1 MDTTRQATRFHDIRG
16 QIDPWLLAASLLL
29 GALGIVMVGSS
40 SLAIGEIEKVGKAGY
55 LIKQSIFLAVGLL
68 AAIAMTR
75 IELKELEKRA
85 HLFLILSVAILLL
98 VWVPGLGVRVNGARR
113 WIRLGIANFQVVEA
127 VKLMFILWMASFL
140 KRFSEGLQVSWK
152 VLVTPFAVAMG
163 LVVLLMTQPDFGSSV
178 LLFTICAGMLVL
190 GGGNVPRLMLPA
202 VGLLVAGVAL
212 VIFEPYRMRRVT
224 SFLRPWDDPFG
235 QGYQLVNAL
244 MGIGRGEWLGVGL
257 GGSIQKL
264 NYLPEAN
271 TDFIASII
279 GEELGF
285 VGLTFVIGLY
295 AFFVARAFWYGV
307 KCVEMRRHFAGYVA
321 FGIGLWFAFQAFVS
335 MGVNMGILPTKGLT
349 LPLISYGGSSVVVSC
364 AAVGVLLRVTYEL
377 DRAKRQ
383 VARSREEGPLYA
395 TA

>member
-1 MDTTRQATRFHDIRG
+1 MEHQATRFNDIRG
-16 QIDPWLLAASLLL
+16 QIDPWLLIASLLL
-29 GALGIVMVGSS
+29 GAIGVVMVGSS

-55 LIKQSIFLAVGLL
+55 LIKQSIFLAVGVLG
-68 AAIAMTR
+68 AIVMTR

-85 HLFLILSVAILLL
+85 HLALLLSITLLLL
-98 VWVPGLGVRVNGARR
+98 VWVPGLGVKVNGARR
-113 WIRLGIANFQVVEA
+113 WINLGISNFQVVEA
-127 VKLMFILWMASFL
+127 VKLLFIIWMASFM
-140 KRFSEGLQVSWK
+140 KRFSEGLQASWK
-152 VLVTPFAVAMG
+152 VLATPFAVTLF
-163 LVVLLMTQPDFGSSV
+163 LVVLLMAQPDFGSSV
-178 LLFTICAGMLVL
+178 LLFTICGGMLVL

-202 VGLLVAGVAL
+202 VALAIAAIGL

-244 MGIGRGEWLGVGL
+244 MGIGRGEWVGVGL

-285 VGLTFVIGLY
+285 VGLSFVILLY
-295 AFFVARAFWYGV
+295 AFFVGRAFWYGV

>member
-1 MDTTRQATRFHDIRG
+1 MEHQATRFNDIRG
-16 QIDPWLLAASLLL
+16 QIDPWLLIASLLL
-29 GALGIVMVGSS
+29 GAIGVVMVGSS

-55 LIKQSIFLAVGLL
+55 LIKQSIFLAVGVLG
-68 AAIAMTR
+68 AIVMTR

-85 HLFLILSVAILLL
+85 HLALLLSIALLLL
-98 VWVPGLGVRVNGARR
+98 VWVPGLGVKVNGARR
-113 WIRLGIANFQVVEA
+113 WINLGISNFQVVEA
-127 VKLMFILWMASFL
+127 VKLLFIIWMASFM
-140 KRFSEGLQVSWK
+140 KRFSEGLQASWK
-152 VLVTPFAVAMG
+152 VLATPFAVTLF
-163 LVVLLMTQPDFGSSV
+163 LVVLLMAQPDFGSSV
-178 LLFTICAGMLVL
+178 LLFTICGGMLVL

-202 VGLLVAGVAL
+202 VALAIAAVGL

-285 VGLTFVIGLY
+285 VGLSFVILLY
-295 AFFVARAFWYGV
+295 AFFVGRAFWYGV

>member
-1 MDTTRQATRFHDIRG
+1 MEHQATRFNDIRG
-16 QIDPWLLAASLLL
+16 QIDPWLLIASLLL
-29 GALGIVMVGSS
+29 GAIGVVMVGSS

-55 LIKQSIFLAVGLL
+55 LIKQSIFLAVGVLG
-68 AAIAMTR
+68 AIVMTR

-85 HLFLILSVAILLL
+85 HLALLLSIALLLL
-98 VWVPGLGVRVNGARR
+98 VWVPGLGVKVNGARR
-113 WIRLGIANFQVVEA
+113 WINLGISNFQVVEA
-127 VKLMFILWMASFL
+127 VKLLFIIWMASFM
-140 KRFSEGLQVSWK
+140 KRFSEGLQASWK
-152 VLVTPFAVAMG
+152 VLATPFAVTLF
-163 LVVLLMTQPDFGSSV
+163 LVVLLMAQPDFGSSV
-178 LLFTICAGMLVL
+178 LLFTICGGMLVL

-202 VGLLVAGVAL
+202 VALAIAAIGL

-244 MGIGRGEWLGVGL
+244 MGIGRGEWVGVGL

-285 VGLTFVIGLY
+285 VGLSFVILLY
-295 AFFVARAFWYGV
+295 AFFVGRAFWYGV

-395 TA
+395 ATA

>member
-1 MDTTRQATRFHDIRG
+1 MEHQATRFNDIRG
-16 QIDPWLLAASLLL
+16 QIDPWLLIASLLL
-29 GALGIVMVGSS
+29 GAIGVVMVGSS

-55 LIKQSIFLAVGLL
+55 LIKQSIFLAVGVLG
-68 AAIAMTR
+68 AIVMTR

-85 HLFLILSVAILLL
+85 HLALLLSIALLLL
-98 VWVPGLGVRVNGARR
+98 VWVPGLGVKVNGARR
-113 WIRLGIANFQVVEA
+113 WINLGISNFQVVEA
-127 VKLMFILWMASFL
+127 VKLLFIIWMASFM
-140 KRFSEGLQVSWK
+140 KRFSEGLQASWK
-152 VLVTPFAVAMG
+152 VLATPFAVTLF
-163 LVVLLMTQPDFGSSV
+163 LVVLLMAQPDFGSSV
-178 LLFTICAGMLVL
+178 LLFTICGGMLVL

-202 VGLLVAGVAL
+202 VALAIAAVGL

-285 VGLTFVIGLY
+285 VGLSFVILLY
-295 AFFVARAFWYGV
+295 AFFVGRAFWYGV

-383 VARSREEGPLYA
+383 VARSREEGPLFA

>member
-1 MDTTRQATRFHDIRG
+1 MENARQATRFHDIRG
-16 QIDPWLLAASLLL
+16 QIDPWLLATSVIL
-29 GALGIVMVGSS
+29 GAIGLVMVGSS

-55 LIKQSIFLAVGLL
+55 LVKQAIFLGVGLF
-68 AAIAMTR
+68 AAVAMTKV
-75 IELKELEKRA
+75 ELKDIERRA
-85 HLFLILSVAILLL
+85 HLFLILSFVMLVL
-98 VWVPGLGVRVNGARR
+98 VWIPGLGVSVNGARR

-127 VKLMFILWMASFL
+127 VKLFFIIWMASFL
-140 KRFSEGLQVSWK
+140 KRFSEGLQADWWI
-152 VLVTPFAVAMG
+152 LARPFMVA
-163 LVVLLMTQPDFGSSV
+163 LALVLLIMTQPDFGSSV
-178 LLFTICAGMLVL
+178 LLFTICGGMLVL
-190 GGGNVPRLMLPA
+190 GGGNVPRLMIPA
-202 VGLLVAGVAL
+202 AGLAIAGVAL

-224 SFLRPWDDPFG
+224 SFLRPWEDPFG

-244 MGIGRGEWLGVGL
+244 MGIGRGEWVGVGL

-271 TDFIASII
+271 TDFIAAII

-285 VGLTFVIGLY
+285 IGLTAVIALY
-295 AFFVARAFWYGV
+295 AFFTARAFWFGV

-364 AAVGVLLRVTYEL
+364 AAVGLLLRVTYEL

>member
-1 MDTTRQATRFHDIRG
+1 METQATRFNDIRG
-16 QIDPWLLAASLLL
+16 QIDPWLLIASLLL
-29 GALGIVMVGSS
+29 GAIGVVMVGSS

-55 LIKQSIFLAVGLL
+55 LIKQSIFLLIGLG
-68 AAIAMTR
+68 AAIVMTR

-85 HLFLILSVAILLL
+85 HLCLLL
-98 VWVPGLGVRVNGARR
+98 SIALLVLVWMPGLGVRVNGARR
-113 WIRLGIANFQVVEA
+113 WINLGISNFQVVEA
-127 VKLMFILWMASFL
+127 VKLLFIIWMASFL
-140 KRFSEGLQVSWK
+140 KRFSEGLQASWK
-152 VLVTPFAVAMG
+152 VLATPFAVALL
-163 LVVLLMTQPDFGSSV
+163 LVGLLMLQPDFGSSV
-178 LLFTICAGMLVL
+178 LLFTICGGMLVL

-202 VGLLVAGVAL
+202 AGLAVAGVAL

-285 VGLTFVIGLY
+285 LGLTFVILLY
-295 AFFVARAFWYGV
+295 AFFVGRAFWYGV